1 MKAQKF
7 APNHL
12 ILADENSF
20 SLQSYDT
27 IVVRKEG
34 DTVYLDPAW
43 DYSNTT
49 AKNVYKFLFMYVHY
63 DGMNKKSV
71 TKLIENGRFI
81 VKNLN

>member
-7 APNHL
+7 APNHITL
-12 ILADENSF
+12 YDENSI

-27 IVVRKEG
+27 IVVRKENG
-34 DTVYLDPAW
+34 VVYVDPAW

-49 AKNVYKFLFMYVHY
+49 RKNVYKFLYTYFNY
-63 DGMNKKSV
+63 DDMNKKSV
-71 TKLIENGRFI
+71 TKLIENGTFI

>member
-1 MKAQKF
+1 MKAQIF

-12 ILADENSF
+12 TLADETSF

-43 DYSNTT
+43 NISATT
-49 AKNVYKFLFMYVHY
+49 AKNVYKFLFTYVHF
-63 DGMNKKSV
+63 DDMNKKSV